1 MKNWDLMKKR
11 WFNFFNKGFL
21 INQLM
26 QLYSLILIVVLLVI
40 MLGLSLFM
48 VNANEKE
55 AIKTIDNVT
64 TELGTSLK
72 SKDSDVVS
80 NILGEVAITNAHYEN
95 IRNYLMMDQQTYFEY
110 MIDIWHETGTSV
122 YFPDAMKTIF
132 SNYGDVKSI
141 DIVFDDLDVYLH
153 GDRDRIMGKKTAK
166 PFKKPSKELTL
177 VRAIRNPGTSTVDGA
192 IYITFS
198 EDSLTS
204 FYNKNQSNK
213 QPVSTYI
220 FDSHNEIIYGSQHT
234 LPEETM
240 NTLKK
245 SMSGKSWVSEKDLKN
260 KYYVGNISVKDLSV
274 VTILDKKQVRMTS
287 FIQILIIFS
296 IGLTVISLL
305 LYFLNKVFKKYSN
318 QMEQLVKV
326 TNQVSAGNLEAQVD
340 TSLMQLELNDLA
352 EAFNQMIINLNKYIE
367 DIYLLEI
374 KQRDAH
380 MRALQSQINPHF
392 LYNTLEYIRM
402 YALSNQQT
410 ELADVVYAF
419 SALLRNNITQEKTT
433 TLKEELDFCEKYV
446 YLYQMRYPDS
456 IAYHFIVDEGL
467 DKFVIPKFIIQP
479 LIENYFVH
487 GIDYERQDNAIS
499 VKAYQRNDGVEI
511 RIIDNGLGMSQK
523 RLEEVNLKLMDNKTL
538 LQNSIGISNV
548 YQRIRGFFG
557 EESEMQLES
566 LEDKG
571 VTIIIRIKE
580 QGEGGKNV

>member
-1 MKNWDLMKKR
+1 M
-11 WFNFFNKGFL
+11 
-21 INQLM
+21 I
-26 QLYSLILIVVLLVI
+26 
-40 MLGLSLFM
+40 GLSLFM

-55 AIKTIDNVT
+55 AKKTIDNVT

-132 SNYGDVKSI
+132 LNYGDVKSI

-153 GDRDRIMGKKTAK
+153 GDRDRVMGKKLDK

-177 VRAIRNPGTSTVDGA
+177 VRAIRDPGTSIVNGT

-204 FYNKNQSNK
+204 FYNKNQSSQQSVN
-213 QPVSTYI
+213 TFI
-220 FDSHNEIIYGSQHT
+220 FNSHNEIIYSSQNGLSKDT
-234 LPEETM
+234 I
-240 NTLKK
+240 NQLKNA
-245 SMSGKSWVSEKDLKN
+245 MSEKSWVSEKDLKN
-260 KYYVGNISVKDLSV
+260 GYYVGNISVKDLSV
-274 VTILDKKQVRMTS
+274 VTILDKKEVRMTS

-305 LYFLNKVFKKYSN
+305 LFFLNKVFKKYSN

-340 TSLMQLELNDLA
+340 TSMMQLELNDLA

-499 VKAYQRNDGVEI
+499 VKAHQYKDGVEI
-511 RIIDNGLGMSQK
+511 RIIDNGLGMSQE
-523 RLEEVNLKLMDNKTL
+523 RLEEVNLKLTDNKTL

-557 EESEMQLES
+557 EESEMRLES
-566 LEDKG
+566 IENKG

-580 QGEGGKNV
+580 QGEGKDNV